1 MKKPLK
7 ISLFLIIVIAAI
19 FGLSNMNSN
28 SAQNTVKPTIKI
40 GVTLPLTGDI
50 AMLGESTKQAIQLAV
65 SELKNTKYNYELIIE
80 DDGFKPAQAASTFS
94 KLVNVD
100 KVNALIS
107 FGSPVG
113 VVVSDLAEKAQ
124 VPHVNDFASDP
135 HVANGAFNF
144 LHYTP
149 AYKDVELF
157 IEQLHKRNIKNI
169 VIFAQQDN
177 PGALALSSALESATP
192 KTDIKIVATQKYVG
206 NVRDFKTLISQTKDH
221 AVDAYVLEGT
231 SPSIEIITK
240 QIREA
245 GIKTPITSMEA
256 FEFSDQLSLFEGMW
270 YVNAA
275 DPTKEFMESFKSTY
289 GSYPK
294 FGSANGYDAVNLIV
308 QAVESVGDGK
318 TVPTNIQIRDA
329 IANTKNF
336 KSALGG
342 YLQLD
347 AEGMVLSEPVV
358 RMIKDGKSMTIGE

>member
-7 ISLFLIIVIAAI
+7 ISLILIVVIAII
-19 FGLSNMNSN
+19 FGLSNITSN
-28 SAQNTVKPTIKI
+28 STQTSAKPTIKI

-50 AMLGESTKQAIQLAV
+50 AMLGESTKQAIQLAA
-65 SELKNTKYNYELIIE
+65 SELKNTKYNYELVFE
-80 DDGFKPAQAASTFS
+80 DDGFKPGQAASTFS
-94 KLVNVD
+94 KLVNVN

-113 VVVSDLAEKAQ
+113 VVISGLAEKAQ
-124 VPHVNDFASDP
+124 IPHINDFASDP
-135 HVANGAFNF
+135 HVADGDFNF

-157 IEQLHKRNIKNI
+157 IEQLNKRNIKNI
-169 VIFAQQDN
+169 VVFAQQDN
-177 PGALALSSALESATP
+177 PGALALSTALEKAIPT
-192 KTDIKIVATQKYVG
+192 TDIKIVATQKYVG
-206 NVRDFKTLISQTKDH
+206 DVRDFKTLISQTKDL

-289 GSYPK
+289 GTYPK

-308 QAVESVGDGK
+308 GAVESVGDGK
-318 TVPTNIQIRDA
+318 SIPTNTQIRDA
-329 IANTKNF
+329 IASTKNF

-342 YLQLD
+342 SLNLD

-358 RMIKDGKSMTIGE
+358 RIIKNGQPVTISK